1 MSDFG
6 GVRLG
11 IDVGRAR
18 IGVSRCDLHGMLSTP
33 VETVP
38 RAKNAKGV
46 LAAGPDLDRILEI
59 AEEEGA
65 RGFVVGLPLNMRG
78 ESTAST
84 DDARAFAQLLADRAP
99 GLDVRLV
106 DERLSTVSAQSQLRS
121 VGKKTKESRGMID
134 QAAAVVI
141 LQHALDIERAQ
152 GRPAGE
158 RVEPTTNTET
168 GDSIA

>member
-1 MSDFG
+1 MSVIG

-18 IGVSRCDLHGMLSTP
+18 IGVARCDLHGMLATP

-38 RAKNAKGV
+38 RAKNAKGELSPGTDV
-46 LAAGPDLDRILEI
+46 ARILAI
-59 AEEEGA
+59 VSEEGA
-65 RGFVVGLPLNMRG
+65 RGLIIGLPLNMRG

-84 DDARAFAQLLADRAP
+84 DDARDFAQLLADRAP
-99 GLDVRLV
+99 HLEVRLV

-121 VGKKTKESRGMID
+121 VGKKTKESRGVID

-141 LQHALDIERAQ
+141 LQHALEIERVQ
-152 GRPAGE
+152 GVPAGSLLA
-158 RVEPTTNTET
+158 PNDGTEA
-168 GDSIA
+168 GA

>member
-1 MSDFG
+1 MSVIG

-18 IGVSRCDLHGMLSTP
+18 IGVARCDLHGMLATP

-38 RAKNAKGV
+38 RAKNAKGE
-46 LAAGPDLDRILEI
+46 LSPGPDVARILEI
-59 AEEEGA
+59 VSDEGA
-65 RGFVVGLPLNMRG
+65 RGLIVGLPLNMRG

-84 DDARAFAQLLADRAP
+84 DDARDFAQLLADRAP
-99 GLDVRLV
+99 HLEVRLV

-121 VGKKTKESRGMID
+121 VGKKTKESRGVID

-141 LQHALDIERAQ
+141 LQHALEIERVQ
-152 GRPAGE
+152 GVPAGSLLA
-158 RVEPTTNTET
+158 PNDGTDA
-168 GDSIA
+168 GA